1 MQKCK
6 DNNNYKQS
14 KLHKMKDIF
23 ARIKESTGGPLGQ
36 YRKLADGYFY
46 FPKLEGEL
54 GPEMTFNGKKVLNWS
69 LNNYLG
75 IANNPEVRAA
85 DEEGARRWGLAYP
98 MGARMMSGHTALH
111 EEVEAMLCEYTHKKY
126 GYLLNFGYQGQIS
139 ILDTIVSV
147 RDVIVYDSEA
157 HACLIDGFRVTGAKR
172 FKYKHN
178 DIESLRHQLEQ
189 ATALAE
195 KQGGG
200 ILVATE
206 GVYGMEGDL
215 GALADICAL
224 KKEYNFRIL
233 IDDAHGMGVMG
244 PEGRGTHTHFHC
256 EDDIDLSF
264 CAFAKTMAIIDGFI
278 GCNDPD
284 IITYLRFNMR
294 SQIYAKSLPMPIV
307 WGVKRRL
314 EIINAHPEYRE
325 KLWNLSNYLQK
336 SLQSEGFNTGVTESP
351 ITPVFFPGDVNQGT
365 NVVVDLREN
374 YGIFCSIVVYPVVPK
389 GQIMLRII
397 PTAVH
402 TMEHANRTIEVF
414 KEVKKK
420 LDAGEYNK
428 PMPDMHIIKK

>member
-1 MQKCK
+1 
-6 DNNNYKQS
+6 
-14 KLHKMKDIF
+14 MKDIF
-23 ARIKESTGGPLGQ
+23 ARIKESAGGPLGQ
-36 YRKLADGYFY
+36 YRKLGDGYFY

-54 GPEMTFNGKKVLNWS
+54 GPEMTFHGKKVLNWS

-75 IANNPEVRAA
+75 LANNPEVRAA

-98 MGARMMSGHTALH
+98 MGARMMSGHTSLH
-111 EEVEAMLCEYTHKKY
+111 EEVEAMLCEYTHKKA

-139 ILDTIVSV
+139 ILDTIVSL

-172 FKYKHN
+172 FKYQHN
-178 DIESLRHQLEQ
+178 DIESLRKQLQQ
-189 ATALAE
+189 ATVLAE

-215 GALADICAL
+215 GALAQICAL
-224 KKEYNFRIL
+224 KKEFDFRIL

-244 PEGRGTHTHFHC
+244 PEGRGTHTHFNC
-256 EDDIDLSF
+256 ADDIDLYF
-264 CAFAKTMAIIDGFI
+264 CAFAKTMAIIGGFI

-284 IITYLRFNMR
+284 IIEYLRFNMR

-314 EIINAHPEYRE
+314 EIINQHPEYRE
-325 KLWNLSNYLQK
+325 RLWEIANH
-336 SLQSEGFNTGVTESP
+336 LQSSFKAAGLNTGVTESP
-351 ITPVFFPGDVNQGT
+351 ITPVFFPGELNQGT

-374 YGIFCSIVVYPVVPK
+374 YGIFCSIVIYPVVPK

-402 TMEHANRTIEVF
+402 TMEQANRTIEVF
-414 KEVKKK
+414 KEVKRK
-420 LDAGEYNK
+420 LDAGAYDG
-428 PMPDMHIIKK
+428 PIPDMHIVKGA

>member
-1 MQKCK
+1 
-6 DNNNYKQS
+6 
-14 KLHKMKDIF
+14 MKDIF
-23 ARIKESTGGPLGQ
+23 ERIKESTGGPLGQ

-75 IANNPEVRAA
+75 LANNPEVRAA

-111 EEVEAMLCEYTHKKY
+111 EEVEAS
-126 GYLLNFGYQGQIS
+126 YQGQIS
-139 ILDTIVSV
+139 ILDTIVSL

-172 FKYKHN
+172 FKYQHN
-178 DIESLRHQLEQ
+178 DIESLRKQLTQ

-215 GALADICAL
+215 GALDKIVAL
-224 KKEYNFRIL
+224 KKEFNFRIL

-244 PEGRGTHTHFHC
+244 PEGRGTHTHFNC
-256 EDDIDLSF
+256 ADDIDLYF
-264 CAFAKTMAIIDGFI
+264 CAFAKTMAIIGGFI
-278 GCNDPD
+278 GCNDED

-314 EIINAHPEYRE
+314 EIINQHPEYRE
-325 KLWNLSNYLQK
+325 KLWELSTHLQK
-336 SLQSEGFNTGVTESP
+336 SLQAEGLNTGVTESP

-414 KEVKKK
+414 REVKKK
-420 LDAGEYNK
+420 LDAGFYNK
-428 PMPDMHIIKK
+428 PMPDMHIIKKG

>member
-1 MQKCK
+1 
-6 DNNNYKQS
+6 
-14 KLHKMKDIF
+14 MKDIF

-54 GPEMTFNGKKVLNWS
+54 GPEMTFHGKQVLNWS

-75 IANNPEVRAA
+75 LANNPEVRAA

-98 MGARMMSGHTALH
+98 MGARMMSGHTSLH
-111 EEVEAMLCEYTHKKY
+111 EEVEAMLCQYTHKKY
-126 GYLLNFGYQGQIS
+126 GYLLNFGYQGQVS
-139 ILDTIVSV
+139 ILDTMVTM

-172 FKYKHN
+172 FKYQHN
-178 DIESLRHQLEQ
+178 DIESLRKQLQQ

-224 KKEYNFRIL
+224 KKEFDFRIL
-233 IDDAHGMGVMG
+233 IDDAHGMGIMG
-244 PEGRGTHTHFHC
+244 PEGRGTHTHFHV
-256 EDDIDLSF
+256 EDDIDLYF
-264 CAFAKTMAIIDGFI
+264 CAFAKSMSIIGGFI

-284 IITYLRFNMR
+284 IIEYLRFNMR
-294 SQIYAKSLPMPIV
+294 SQIYAKSLPMAIV

-314 EIINAHPEYRE
+314 EIINQHPEYRE
-325 KLWNLSNYLQK
+325 KVWEIANHLQK
-336 SLQSEGFNTGVTESP
+336 SFKAEGLNTGVTESP
-351 ITPVFFPGDVNQGT
+351 ITPVFFPGELNQGT
-365 NVVVDLREN
+365 NVVVDLREH
-374 YGIFCSIVVYPVVPK
+374 YGIFCSIVIYPVVPK

-397 PTAVH
+397 PTAAH
-402 TMEHANRTIEVF
+402 SMEQANRTIEVF
-414 KEVKKK
+414 KEIKRK
-420 LDAGEYNK
+420 LDAGEYDK
-428 PMPDMHIIKK
+428 PIPDMHIIGK

>member
-1 MQKCK
+1 
-6 DNNNYKQS
+6 
-14 KLHKMKDIF
+14 MKDIF
-23 ARIKESTGGPLGQ
+23 ARIKESAGGPLGQ
-36 YRKLADGYFY
+36 YQKYADGYFY

-54 GPEMTFNGKKVLNWS
+54 GPEMVFNGKKVLNWS

-75 IANNPEVRAA
+75 LANNPEVRAA

-98 MGARMMSGHTALH
+98 MGARMMSGNTALH
-111 EEVEAMLCEYTHKKY
+111 EEVEGMLCQYTHKKY

-139 ILDTIVSV
+139 IIDTMVTL

-172 FKYKHN
+172 FKYQHN
-178 DIESLRHQLEQ
+178 DIESLRKQLIQ

-215 GALADICAL
+215 GALDKICAL
-224 KKEYNFRIL
+224 KKEFDFRIL

-256 EDDIDLSF
+256 EDDIDLYF
-264 CAFAKTMAIIDGFI
+264 CAFAKTMACIGGFI

-284 IITYLRFNMR
+284 IVTYLRMNMR

-307 WGVKRRL
+307 YGIKRRL
-314 EIINAHPEYRE
+314 EIINRHPEFRE
-325 KLWNLSNYLQK
+325 KLWDLSNYLQH
-336 SLQSEGFNTGVTESP
+336 SLQAEGFNTGVTKSP
-351 ITPVFFPGDVNQGT
+351 VTPVFFPGDVNQGT

-397 PTAVH
+397 PTAAH
-402 TMEHANRTIEVF
+402 TREQADRTIEVF

-420 LDAGEYNK
+420 LDDGQYNK
-428 PMPDMHIIKK
+428 PMPDMHIRK